1 MFRRNVEN
9 APEVHG
15 KCSGNICHCLREM
28 REMRRRCVPKI
39 PRRYEDMC
47 RSRVEMRRDCEENT
61 TQVRGSEPGFR
72 GKHLGEVPF
81 LPVF

>member
-15 KCSGNICHCLREM
+15 KCSGNICHCLK
-28 REMRRRCVPKI
+28 EMRRRCVPKI

-47 RSRVEMRRDCEENT
+47 RSRVEMRRNCEENT
-61 TQVRGSEPGFR
+61 
-72 GKHLGEVPF
+72 
-81 LPVF
+81 